1 MLNHHYAESGMP
13 TKLIP
18 FSLLLL
24 ALLISGCEQPS
35 DELYLKLGQAEVLV
49 TELDSILK
57 TSLNK
62 TIFDKKV
69 RESNVQV
76 KFRLLRDEYL
86 KRFNEL
92 APTLSEKEKTDLQKK
107 DQLLQERLRNL
118 EMEASK
124 KFGMDLETVL
134 AEMITMSEESLKLL
148 MGKAASALTAKEYAD
163 DPEVKTA
170 TEEFGQLRL
179 RVDSLYAASIEDL
192 SAASYEKFAD
202 RIAKMNQNK
211 LQLDSLVTAKKATT
225 P

>member
-18 FSLLLL
+18 LSLLLL
-24 ALLISGCEQPS
+24 ALIISGCDQPS

-69 RESNVQV
+69 RESNIQV

-92 APTLSEKEKTDLQKK
+92 ASTLSEKEKTDLQRK

-118 EMEASK
+118 EKSASK
-124 KFGMDLETVL
+124 KFGMDLESVL

-148 MGKAASALTAKEYAD
+148 MGKVTSAATAKEYTD

-170 TEEFGQLRL
+170 TEEFSNLRFK
-179 RVDSLYAASIEDL
+179 VDSLYAASVEDL

-211 LQLDSLVTAKKATT
+211 LQLDSLITAKKATT

>member
-1 MLNHHYAESGMP
+1 MP

-18 FSLLLL
+18 LSLLLL

-69 RESNVQV
+69 RERNVQV

-92 APTLSEKEKTDLQKK
+92 ASTLSEKEKTDLQRK

-118 EMEASK
+118 EKSASK

-148 MGKAASALTAKEYAD
+148 MGKVTSAATAKEYAD

-170 TEEFGQLRL
+170 TEEFSNLRL
-179 RVDSLYAASIEDL
+179 KVDSLYAASVEDL

-211 LQLDSLVTAKKATT
+211 LQLDSLITAKKAST